1 MKISESRPVR
11 GARGVA
17 RRPAEAAPKVEA
29 PAAEPRPIGDSAS
42 VMGIPEAEFTP
53 KVRTAI
59 MTLME
64 EVGRLRQ
71 ELEQAQQR
79 IVDVVRLADQDALLL
94 IANRRAFV
102 RDMSRIM
109 SYSSR
114 YGTPASLVYFDI
126 NGFKQINDTYGH
138 AAGDAALK
146 MVAELLVD
154 QVRGSDVVG
163 RLGGDEFGVI
173 LVHADEA
180 IAKTKAQ
187 SLADAIRQ
195 SPLVWQGESL
205 DLDVAHGVYGLKP
218 GVKIDEALDEADR
231 AMYAHKNTRKEPS
244 E

>member
-1 MKISESRPVR
+1 MKIGESRPVR
-11 GARGVA
+11 GARGIA

-29 PAAEPRPIGDSAS
+29 PAAEPRPIADSAS

-53 KVRTAI
+53 KVRAAI

-64 EVGRLRQ
+64 EVGRIRQ
-71 ELEQAQQR
+71 ELEQAQRR
-79 IVDVVRLADQDALLL
+79 IADVERLADQDALLP

-154 QVRGSDVVG
+154 QVRESDVVG